1 MALNKLG
8 EKNADPRLKAEY
20 KRVAE
25 ETQKELDQMKL
36 KPASDLK

>member
-1 MALNKLG
+1 MALNKLA

-36 KPASDLK
+36 KPAAETK